1 MPRTNVLLVGCGK
14 VGIKRVRTLDDRC
27 RLVACADV
35 DARRAAQA
43 AALCPGADATTDW
56 QAAIR
61 RSDVDLVL
69 AATTHESLAP
79 ITLAAVQAGKHVL
92 VEKPAARCAAELE
105 PIIEAASRTGAL
117 VRVGFNHRYHPAIRE
132 AHALIHSGVAAP
144 LMFLRGRYGH
154 GGRVGYDREW
164 RSNKALSGGG
174 QLIDQGVH
182 LIDLARLFLGD
193 FVEVDGFAPTY
204 FWQMNVEDNG
214 FMLLRTAGQQAAF
227 LHTSCTEWKNLFSLE
242 IFGRDAK
249 VEIAG
254 LGGSYGV
261 EKLTLYKMSPEMGPP
276 ATTSWEYPFED
287 QSWTV
292 ELHEFLDDIR
302 LGRQPAANLHD
313 ARAALAIVET
323 IYRKNGR

>member
-1 MPRTNVLLVGCGK
+1 
-14 VGIKRVRTLDDRC
+14 
-27 RLVACADV
+27 
-35 DARRAAQA
+35 
-43 AALCPGADATTDW
+43 
-56 QAAIR
+56 
-61 RSDVDLVL
+61 
-69 AATTHESLAP
+69 
-79 ITLAAVQAGKHVL
+79 
-92 VEKPAARCAAELE
+92 
-105 PIIEAASRTGAL
+105 

-132 AHALIHSGVAAP
+132 AHSLILSGVAGP

-154 GGRVGYDREW
+154 GGRPGYDREW

-193 FVEVDGFAPTY
+193 FVTIDGFAPTY

-249 VEIAG
+249 LEITG

-261 EKLTLYKMSPEMGPP
+261 EKLTLYKMLPEMGPP

-287 QSWTV
+287 QSWTI
-292 ELHEFLDDIR
+292 ELNEFLDDIR

-313 ARAALAIVET
+313 AHAALAIVET